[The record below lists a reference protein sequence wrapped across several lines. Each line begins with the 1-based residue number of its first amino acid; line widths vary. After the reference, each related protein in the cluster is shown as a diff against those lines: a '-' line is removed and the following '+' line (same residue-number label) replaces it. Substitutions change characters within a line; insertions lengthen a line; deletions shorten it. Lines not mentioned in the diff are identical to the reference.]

1 MCGIAAILSHDPGRP
16 VPEPALRRATA
27 ALRHRGPDGE
37 RIWVSPSGRVGLG
50 HNLLAI
56 TDPEGHQPI
65 SSEDGRLHIVV
76 NGQFYDH
83 ARIRRSLEARG
94 HRFRTRSDSEV
105 ALHLYEDL
113 GPACLQRLRGQFALV
128 IWDEESGALFAA
140 RDRFGVKPLF
150 YAEKEGRLCLA
161 SEAKA
166 LVAAGIVPS
175 WDLRGVYHALHACPD
190 ERISLFAGISQLP
203 PGHLLRADA
212 SGFRIARYW
221 DLPAPPRRPW
231 TTSFLRPA
239 AAGDGGS
246 HRRATQ
252 RHPRPAT
259 PSLDHAIE
267 RVRELTEE
275 SVSLRMVAS
284 VPVGCLVS
292 GGLDSSA
299 VLGLAAACTED
310 PVAAFT
316 VGFERR
322 DYDESAGA
330 REAAAAA
337 GANHTVLTAS
347 DADLADHFA
356 DAVFHAETIQYNT
369 HGAARYLLSRA
380 VRDAGWKSVL
390 AGEGADEAFFGY
402 EFLRAAAR
410 AVPGPGAATA
420 SVAAAAA
427 PGGSRAGG
435 PPTRPT
441 GLARNLARF
450 THLARR
456 LPALLRSPARH
467 YPGLAA
473 ASPWLARLALLLP
486 AAPSL
491 FDRLGRGLGHIHAVC
506 SRDFLDHFTG
516 YDLYRAYYRRCRRTA
531 DLSRREP
538 SRRLLY
544 LWLHSLF
551 ANYHLAA
558 DRLDM
563 AHGVEVRLPFLDHRL
578 FEYVNGL
585 PVALL
590 ADHPREKHLL
600 REAMRP
606 YIPDTVYERVKRP
619 FWGPSALRPEAGRG
633 QAIPAAADRG
643 PLHDFL
649 QDTLRG
655 ESLRSVPFLDH
666 AAVLRLLDRLPALP
680 AEDRPSLDSLLLML
694 ASAAVLQERYRL

>member
-1 MCGIAAILSHDPGRP
+1 MCGIAVILSPNPGHP
-16 VPEPALRRATA
+16 VPEQALRRATA

-37 RIWVSPSGRVGLG
+37 RIWVSPSGRAGLG

-65 SSEDGRLHIVV
+65 ASEDGRLHIVV
-76 NGQFYDH
+76 NGQFYDYK
-83 ARIRRSLEARG
+83 RIRKGLEARG
-94 HRFRTRSDSEV
+94 HRFRTRSDSEI

-113 GPACLQRLRGQFALV
+113 GPACLQHLRGQFAMAV
-128 IWDEESGALFAA
+128 WDEESGVLFAA
-140 RDRFGVKPLF
+140 RDRFGLKPLF
-150 YAEKEGRLCLA
+150 YAEKEGRLYLA

-166 LVAAGIVPS
+166 LMAAGIAAS
-175 WDLRGVYHALHACPD
+175 WDPRGVYHALHACPD
-190 ERISLFAGISQLP
+190 ERISLFAGISQVP
-203 PGHLLRADA
+203 PGHVLHADR
-212 SGFRIARYW
+212 SGVRLERYW
-221 DLPAPPRRPW
+221 DLPVPVPAPAHRSRASALRPRVRRPAPP
-231 TTSFLRPA
+231 A
-239 AAGDGGS
+239 D
-246 HRRATQ
+246 
-252 RHPRPAT
+252 
-259 PSLDHAIE
+259 DAIG

-275 SVSLRMVAS
+275 SVALRMVAA
-284 VPVGCLVS
+284 VPVGCLLS

-299 VLGLAAACTED
+299 VLGVAASCVDD

-322 DYDESAGA
+322 DYDESRGA

-337 GANHTVLTAS
+337 GARHTVVTAA
-347 DADLADHFA
+347 DGDLADHFA

-369 HGAARYLLSRA
+369 HGAARYLLSRG
-380 VRDAGWKSVL
+380 VRDAGYKSVL

-402 EFLRAAAR
+402 EFLRAAA
-410 AVPGPGAATA
+410 GAGRPDAGGGAGAGVARA
-420 SVAAAAA
+420 SVV
-427 PGGSRAGG
+427 GSLPRALG
-435 PPTRPT
+435 
-441 GLARNLARF
+441 RF
-450 THLARR
+450 PHAFAR
-456 LPALLRSPARH
+456 LPRILSALLRSPSRH

-491 FDRLGRGLGHIHAVC
+491 FTRLAGGLGRLHAVC
-506 SRDFLDHFTG
+506 SRDFLDGFAG

-538 SRRLLY
+538 ARRLLY

-563 AHGVEVRLPFLDHRL
+563 AHGVEVRLPFLDHHL
-578 FEYVNGL
+578 FEYTNSL
-585 PVALL
+585 PVSLL
-590 ADHPREKHLL
+590 AHHPREKHLL

-606 YIPDTVYERVKRP
+606 YIPAPVYDRVKRP
-619 FWGPSALRPEAGRG
+619 FMGPSAVGT
-633 QAIPAAADRG
+633 DG

-655 ESLRSVPFLDH
+655 TAMRAVPFLDH
-666 AAVLRLLDRLPALP
+666 AAVERLLDQLPTLA

-694 ASAAVLQERYRL
+694 ASVAVLQERYRL